1 MIKVYKD
8 ILEKLKIE
16 NVFLTG
22 ETNAFCTVLE
32 IEGNKW
38 VVSTD
43 KNFYTDSAVLN
54 IKVEGEYMEIP
65 VKVDGIESGLYRLLL
80 SSPQSSGHQFSQ
92 LMQRINELEKNHEIW
107 EKRKEERFNIG
118 IKKSEDFLLSKP
130 EQTIVYDKKELPC
143 LVNNVSFSGAN
154 ITTVSFSG
162 SEFRRGAEVF
172 LVLKFNS
179 PIERIILKANIQSV
193 AVKSSHENARLKFA
207 LLSMQIINPPLAYK
221 ERINAFIHKKDSKG
235 A

>member
-22 ETNAFCTVLE
+22 ETNAFCTVFE
-32 IEGNKW
+32 IEGDKW

-54 IKVEGEYMEIP
+54 IKTDGEYMEIP
-65 VKVDGIESGLYRLLL
+65 VKIDGIENGLYRIAL
-80 SSPQSSGHQFSQ
+80 SSSRKKQFSA
-92 LMQRINELEKNHEIW
+92 LMQRIEELEKNHEIW
-107 EKRKEERFNIG
+107 EKRKEERFNVG
-118 IKKSEDFLLSKP
+118 IKKSGDFLLSKP
-130 EQTIVYDKKELPC
+130 EQTILYDKKELPC

-162 SEFRRGAEVF
+162 SEFRRGTEVF

-193 AVKSSHENARLKFA
+193 AVKSSHENTRLKFA
-207 LLSMQIINPPLAYK
+207 LLSMQIINPPLSYK

>member
-1 MIKVYKD
+1 M
-8 ILEKLKIE
+8 
-16 NVFLTG
+16 
-22 ETNAFCTVLE
+22 
-32 IEGNKW
+32 
-38 VVSTD
+38 
-43 KNFYTDSAVLN
+43 
-54 IKVEGEYMEIP
+54 
-65 VKVDGIESGLYRLLL
+65 
-80 SSPQSSGHQFSQ
+80 
-92 LMQRINELEKNHEIW
+92 
-107 EKRKEERFNIG
+107 
-118 IKKSEDFLLSKP
+118 
-130 EQTIVYDKKELPC
+130 
-143 LVNNVSFSGAN
+143 NNVSFSGAN

>member
-65 VKVDGIESGLYRLLL
+65 VKIDGIENGLYRLLL

-92 LMQRINELEKNHEIW
+92 LMQRINELEKNHEI
-107 EKRKEERFNIG
+107 
-118 IKKSEDFLLSKP
+118 
-130 EQTIVYDKKELPC
+130 
-143 LVNNVSFSGAN
+143 
-154 ITTVSFSG
+154 
-162 SEFRRGAEVF
+162 
-172 LVLKFNS
+172 
-179 PIERIILKANIQSV
+179 
-193 AVKSSHENARLKFA
+193 
-207 LLSMQIINPPLAYK
+207 
-221 ERINAFIHKKDSKG
+221 
-235 A
+235 

>member
-16 NVFLTG
+16 NAFLTG

-54 IKVEGEYMEIP
+54 IKTEGEYMEIP
-65 VKVDGIESGLYRLLL
+65 AKIDGIENGLYRLLL
-80 SSPQSSGHQFSQ
+80 YTPQSSGQQFLQ
-92 LMQRINELEKNHEIW
+92 LMQRVNELEKNHEIW

-130 EQTIVYDKKELPC
+130 EQTVVYDKKELPC
-143 LVNNVSFSGAN
+143 LVNNVSFSGMN

-162 SEFRRGAEVF
+162 NEFKRGAEVF

-193 AVKSSHENARLKFA
+193 AVKSSHENAKLKFA
-207 LLSMQIINPPLAYK
+207 LLSMQIINPPLSYK
-221 ERINAFIHKKDSKG
+221 ERINAFIQKKGREG